1 MSKPEMKDTQRPEE
15 LIGKT
20 IADRYQLL
28 EIIGQG
34 GIGVVYKAKHTLMG
48 RIVAFKMLRSES
60 LKDERNRKRFQ
71 QEAEAI
77 SQLNHPNIVSVFD
90 FGFTQDNSAFLVM
103 DFLDGKDLDTLIQ
116 EEGYLTPEEVAP
128 IFTQICDAMTQS
140 HQHGIIHRDLKP
152 GNIIVVKEGKKSIA
166 KLVDFGMAKFDSQ
179 KSRKAQSL
187 TQPGEI
193 FGSPYYMSPEQC
205 IGSDLDTRSD
215 IYSMGVLMYEAVTGQ
230 PPFLA
235 NNMVEMAQMHIYEK
249 PKEIA
254 KVIQDPDFPEWMQ
267 RIIFKALEKN
277 VNDRYQTTEELKQAL
292 LGFTKFW
299 QEKTGGGESKP
310 IAVRQATTTRNLKA
324 EIEAAKAL
332 LIAQGIPIPAVLQH
346 AADKEKAE
354 QDAKDAAAGILP
366 APASPATSGA
376 SSAVRDPA
384 KQSSGSG
391 QVAIPKNLVVLVSIL
406 IAILVVVCLYLFA
419 KDHGLIGGPS
429 HELDKPQHTSCVAQ
443 YEHST

>member
-1 MSKPEMKDTQRPEE
+1 MKNTQRPEE
-15 LIGKT
+15 LLGKT
-20 IADRYQLL
+20 IADRYELL

-60 LKDERNRKRFQ
+60 LEDERNRKRFQ

-103 DFLDGKDLDTLIQ
+103 DYLDGKDLDTLIQ

-152 GNIIVVKEGKKSIA
+152 GNIIVVKEGKKSVA
-166 KLVDFGMAKFDSQ
+166 KLVDFGMAKFEA
-179 KSRKAQSL
+179 KNNRKAQSL
-187 TQPGEI
+187 TQPGEV

-249 PKEIA
+249 PKEIS

-267 RIIFKALEKN
+267 RIIFKAMEKN

-292 LGFTKFW
+292 SAFTKFW
-299 QEKTGGGESKP
+299 VEKTGGGESKP
-310 IAVRQATTTRNLKA
+310 VSIRQATTTRNLKA

-332 LIAQGIPIPAVLQH
+332 LAAQGIPLPAVLQQ
-346 AADKEKAE
+346 AEKSENEKA
-354 QDAKDAAAGILP
+354 AAAAAASG
-366 APASPATSGA
+366 APAVPAAPPSQA
-376 SSAVRDPA
+376 AAPVVNSSE
-384 KQSSGSG
+384 
-391 QVAIPKNLVVLVSIL
+391 QVALPKNLVVIVSVL
-406 IAILVVVCLYLFA
+406 IAVLLIVCLILFFQKSPGKTGYQQA
-419 KDHGLIGGPS
+419 PQNNTS
-429 HELDKPQHTSCVAQ
+429 HSNFYELT
-443 YEHST
+443 